1 MVLDCLSIRLRDNS
15 VRLEEVKK
23 LMANLFDNFKKNKPR
38 NFDPTAQMIFDYEE
52 HYMRLVKSYR
62 EEIKFINDLHT
73 THTQEVK
80 NFYANDLPT
89 IIKKLEA
96 EPIADDVRREWLNH
110 LEEHMDKS
118 FKMSG
123 HFIDVLT
130 TKKVE
135 EFNAALREKT
145 FGGGVR

>member
-1 MVLDCLSIRLRDNS
+1 MDNRGS
-15 VRLEEVKK
+15 
-23 LMANLFDNFKKNKPR
+23 AFDKFRR
-38 NFDPTAQMIFDYEE
+38 NSPGRSDPTAQMLFDYEE

-62 EEIKFINDLHT
+62 EEIKFINDMHT

-80 NFYANDLPT
+80 NFYANDLPA
-89 IIKKLEA
+89 IQKKLAA

-123 HFIDVLT
+123 HFIDILT

>member
-1 MVLDCLSIRLRDNS
+1 MNNS
-15 VRLEEVKK
+15 GSAFGKFHRSSSRHSDTTAEM
-23 LMANLFDNFKKNKPR
+23 LM
-38 NFDPTAQMIFDYEE
+38 DYEE

-62 EEIKFINDLHT
+62 HEIEFISGLHSE
-73 THTQEVK
+73 HEREVK
-80 NFYANDLPT
+80 NFYANDLPA
-89 IIKKLEA
+89 IIKKLES

-123 HFIDVLT
+123 HFIDILT

-145 FGGGVR
+145 FGGGV

>member
-1 MVLDCLSIRLRDNS
+1 MSNI
-15 VRLEEVKK
+15 
-23 LMANLFDNFKKNKPR
+23 FDRFGGGKPR
-38 NFDPTAQMIFDYEE
+38 HSDTTAEMLMDYEE

-62 EEIKFINDLHT
+62 EEIEFINDLQT
-73 THTQEVK
+73 THTREVK
-80 NFYANDLPT
+80 NFYENDLPT

>member
-1 MVLDCLSIRLRDNS
+1 MDNRGS
-15 VRLEEVKK
+15 
-23 LMANLFDNFKKNKPR
+23 AFDKFRR
-38 NFDPTAQMIFDYEE
+38 NSPARSDPTAQMLFDYEE

-62 EEIKFINDLHT
+62 SEIEFINDMHT
-73 THTQEVK
+73 THTREVK
-80 NFYANDLPT
+80 NFYANDLPA
-89 IIKKLEA
+89 IQKKLAA

-123 HFIDVLT
+123 HFIDILT

>member
-1 MVLDCLSIRLRDNS
+1 MGNV
-15 VRLEEVKK
+15 
-23 LMANLFDNFKKNKPR
+23 FDRFGGGKPR
-38 NFDPTAQMIFDYEE
+38 HSDPTAQMLFDYEE

-73 THTQEVK
+73 EHTREVK
-80 NFYANDLPT
+80 NFYGSELPA
-89 IIKKLEA
+89 IIKKLES
-96 EPIADDVRREWLNH
+96 EPIVDDVRREWLKH
-110 LEEHMDKS
+110 LEQHMSKS
-118 FKMSG
+118 FDMSG

-145 FGGGVR
+145 FGGSVR

>member
-1 MVLDCLSIRLRDNS
+1 MGNI
-15 VRLEEVKK
+15 
-23 LMANLFDNFKKNKPR
+23 FDRFGGGKPR
-38 NFDPTAQMIFDYEE
+38 HSDTTVQVIFDYEE

-73 THTQEVK
+73 THTREVK
-80 NFYANDLPT
+80 NFYENDLPT

-96 EPIADDVRREWLNH
+96 EPIADDVRHEWLNH

-135 EFNAALREKT
+135 EFNATLREKT
-145 FGGGVR
+145 FGGDVR

>member
-1 MVLDCLSIRLRDNS
+1 MS
-15 VRLEEVKK
+15 
-23 LMANLFDNFKKNKPR
+23 NLFDNFKKNKPQH
-38 NFDPTAQMIFDYEE
+38 FDPTAQMLFDYEE

-62 EEIKFINDLHT
+62 HEIEFINDLHT
-73 THTQEVK
+73 THTREVK
-80 NFYANDLPT
+80 NFYGNELPA
-89 IIKKLEA
+89 IQKKLAA
-96 EPIADDVRREWLNH
+96 EPIDADVRQDWLKH
-110 LEEHMDKS
+110 LEQHISKS
-118 FKMSG
+118 FDMSG

>member
-1 MVLDCLSIRLRDNS
+1 MDNRGS
-15 VRLEEVKK
+15 AFGK
-23 LMANLFDNFKKNKPR
+23 FHR
-38 NFDPTAQMIFDYEE
+38 NSPARSDPTAQVLFDYEE

-62 EEIKFINDLHT
+62 SEIEFINDMHT

-80 NFYANDLPT
+80 NFYANDLPA
-89 IIKKLEA
+89 IQKKLAA

-123 HFIDVLT
+123 HFIDILT

-145 FGGGVR
+145 FGGGV